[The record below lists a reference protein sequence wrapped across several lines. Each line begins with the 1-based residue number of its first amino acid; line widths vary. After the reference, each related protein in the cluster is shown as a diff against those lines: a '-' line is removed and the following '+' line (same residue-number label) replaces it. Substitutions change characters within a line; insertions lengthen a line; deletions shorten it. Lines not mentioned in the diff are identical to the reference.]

1 LNIIF
6 QLLLILKMI
15 DIIHNYFTNETLS
28 QVIKVIETKPWSLFK
43 KMNKNS
49 QNEHQFH
56 FLQEYKE
63 DKD

>member
-1 LNIIF
+1 MNIIF
-6 QLLLILKMI
+6 RLLLTLIMI
-15 DIIHNYFTNETLS
+15 DIINNYFTNETLS
-28 QVIKVIETKPWSLFK
+28 QVIKVIETKPWGLFK
-43 KMNKNS
+43 KMNPNQ